1 MGPSRNRLSHQ
12 DSRSRMFGN
21 MLQMARSSIGRAKR
35 GLYEGKEVRFGNNV
49 SFSKRRTRRRWNP
62 NVQTKRLWSDT
73 REKLVEFR
81 VTTHALRC
89 IKKAG
94 GLDEYLVKSKHI
106 FPGSKGD
113 LLKQEINAAAANA
126 AVLAAVEPITAD

>member
-12 DSRSRMFGN
+12 DSRSRIFGN

-49 SFSKRRTRRRWNP
+49 SFSKRRTRRNWLP
-62 NVQTKRLWSDT
+62 NVQSKRLWSET

-81 VTTHALRC
+81 MTTHAMRC
-89 IKKAG
+89 VKKSGWPRRISSHKQA
-94 GLDEYLVKSKHI
+94 HI
-106 FPGSKGD
+106 P
-113 LLKQEINAAAANA
+113 
-126 AVLAAVEPITAD
+126 

>member
-1 MGPSRNRLSHQ
+1 M
-12 DSRSRMFGN
+12 
-21 MLQMARSSIGRAKR
+21 
-35 GLYEGKEVRFGNNV
+35 
-49 SFSKRRTRRRWNP
+49 
-62 NVQTKRLWSDT
+62 QTKRLWSDK

-126 AVLAAVEPITAD
+126 AVLAAVEPIAAGAAEATQ

>member
-1 MGPSRNRLSHQ
+1 MGVLFTMSGMMS
-12 DSRSRMFGN
+12 G
-21 MLQMARSSIGRAKR
+21 MLHMARSAMGRAKR

-62 NVQTKRLWSDT
+62 NVQTKRLWSNT

-126 AVLAAVEPITAD
+126 AVLAAVKPIAAGAAEATQ